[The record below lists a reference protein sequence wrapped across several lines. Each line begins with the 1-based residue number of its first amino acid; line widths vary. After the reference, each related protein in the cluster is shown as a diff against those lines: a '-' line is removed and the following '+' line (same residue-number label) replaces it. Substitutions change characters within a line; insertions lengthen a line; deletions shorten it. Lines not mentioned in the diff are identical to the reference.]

1 MSLLTLPVHR
11 GLRVPHVAR
20 WTGEEDISP
29 AVIVGAGGILR
40 YAEPIAD
47 AACRWQGALWRRLA
61 RAQGTGEPV
70 FEALHPVRQ
79 RTAMWEQQCQVC
91 GQSVAAEATAKG
103 GALYLGGTDAASG
116 TQDPMTEG
124 ERTENPPLHLACAW
138 ESVSHCRHLLEG
150 YTAARVARP
159 RQWGVAGV
167 LHAPARGTV
176 VPVQRTEVPYGSAQ
190 LGWMLAER
198 AIVKLTGV
206 RAVDLA
212 CEAEQAGLGAAGSR
226 R

>member
-1 MSLLTLPVHR
+1 MSLHTLPVHR
-11 GLRVPHVAR
+11 GLRVPYVAR

-29 AVIVGAGGILR
+29 AIVNAGGALR
-40 YAEPIAD
+40 YTEPIAD
-47 AACRWQGALWRRLA
+47 AACRWQNALWRRLA
-61 RAQGTGEPV
+61 RAQGMGEPI

-79 RTAMWEQQCQVC
+79 RIAMWEQRCQVC
-91 GQSVAAEATAKG
+91 GQSVAEEAAAMG
-103 GALYLGGTDAASG
+103 GALYLGGMDVESG
-116 TQDPMTEG
+116 TQDPMAEG

-159 RQWGVAGV
+159 RQWGAAGI
-167 LHAPARGTV
+167 LHSPARGTV
-176 VPVQRTEVPYGSAQ
+176 VPVGRTEVSYGSAR

-198 AIVKLTGV
+198 AIVRLTGV

-212 CEAEQAGLGAAGSR
+212 CEAERAGLLAAGSR
-226 R
+226 